1 MRFKRVFTLV
11 IDSVGI
17 GAAKDAAK
25 FGDAG
30 ADTLGHITS
39 YWDGKL
45 KLPNLTAL
53 GLGNIRADSPLVG
66 VLPVEEPL
74 AYYGKMQEISA
85 GKDSMDGHWEMMGLP
100 VTEPLGFF
108 PNGFPEPLIKAIEE
122 FSGRKVIVNRPISG
136 TEVIAKYGEEQ
147 LETGALIVY
156 TSGDSVLQIAA
167 NTAIIP
173 LDELYRICKYVREIT
188 IDEYRI
194 GRIIA
199 RPYVGNDK
207 SGFERTSD
215 RHDFT
220 LVPPKDTVLDML
232 GQAGFDVIGVGKTN
246 DIFSG
251 KGIDIKIHTESNG
264 DGMTKTIEVAQTDF
278 TGLCFTNLVD
288 FDAMYGHR
296 RDREGYGKALAAF
309 DECLGELLENL
320 QADDLLLITADH
332 GNDPG
337 FKGTDHT
344 REYVPLL
351 AYSPSFSK
359 GSSLGIR
366 DTYADLGATILDNFE
381 LPNKT
386 DGKSFLADLRRDQD
400 E

>member
-1 MRFKRVFTLV
+1 MLYRRQQEL
-11 IDSVGI
+11 SVPAVPGSHAPVPQ
-17 GAAKDAAK
+17 GVP
-25 FGDAG
+25 AG
-30 ADTLGHITS
+30 VPDPA
-39 YWDGKL
+39 
-45 KLPNLTAL
+45 
-53 GLGNIRADSPLVG
+53 
-66 VLPVEEPL
+66 
-74 AYYGKMQEISA
+74 
-85 GKDSMDGHWEMMGLP
+85 GLP

-136 TEVIAKYGEEQ
+136 TEVIVKYGEEQ

-167 NTAIIP
+167 NTAIIS

-188 IDEYRI
+188 IDEYHI

-199 RPYVGNDK
+199 RPYVGKDK
-207 SGFERTSD
+207 SEFKRTSD

-232 GQAGFDVIGVGKTN
+232 GQAGFEVIGVGKTN

-251 KGIDIKIHTESNG
+251 KGIATRIHTESND

-296 RDREGYGKALAAF
+296 RDLEGYGKALAAF
-309 DECLGELLENL
+309 DERLGELLQNL
-320 QADDLLLITADH
+320 QVNDLLLITADH

-351 AYSPSFSK
+351 AYSPSLSK

-366 DTYADLGATILDNFE
+366 ETYADLGATILDNFE